1 MCGGSRRIGL
11 WRAAQFV
18 VQVGAFGST
27 PWLRGRRRGSQGAAT
42 LGAAP
47 HLDHAGEDRI
57 TG

>member
-47 HLDHAGEDRI
+47 HLDHAGEK
-57 TG
+57 